1 MLTIQFKTTRL
12 TVTEANAAKYRAII
26 DSGKLPKIKMPSSTP
41 IRRDYPAFWP
51 GMTTADYVAAFNRQ
65 FDGVQIKI
73 QHDCPRYHL
82 AAPMLDAT
90 QPEVLEEIDP
100 DYVEQP
106 RTVKASKARRP
117 GAPEL
122 RLALSCILDV
132 QPSPEASVHDL
143 WLALGEIRKITEHML
158 EG

>member
-1 MLTIQFKTTRL
+1 MLTLQLKTTRL
-12 TVTEANAAKYRAII
+12 TVTEANAAKYRTIV
-26 DSGKLPKIKMPSSTP
+26 DSGKLPRIKMPNSTP
-41 IRRDYPAFWP
+41 IRRGYPAFMP

-65 FDGVQIKI
+65 FDGVQIRV
-73 QHDCPRYHL
+73 QHDCPRYHM

-90 QPEVLEEIDP
+90 QPEVLEELDP
-100 DYVEQP
+100 YYVEQP
-106 RTVKASKARRP
+106 VAVKASKARRP

-132 QPSPEASVHDL
+132 EPDPEASVHDL
-143 WLALGEIRKITEHML
+143 WLALGEIRKIAKHML